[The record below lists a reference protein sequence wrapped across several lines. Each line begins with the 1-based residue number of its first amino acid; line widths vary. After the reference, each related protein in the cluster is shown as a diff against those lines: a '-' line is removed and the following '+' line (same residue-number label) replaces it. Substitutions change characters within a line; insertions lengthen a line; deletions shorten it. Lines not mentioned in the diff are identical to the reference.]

1 MKNNWP
7 NQAHNLSI
15 VTLRQLQILKP
26 LPILPRP
33 RSNQLHRRCHKH
45 TPGTYLWDN
54 SVQKFA
60 HHGVLHRKELP
71 VQPRQRRL
79 KLLVE
84 RRARRTKKRTKEAML
99 LVELMPELWQS
110 RRDLKKGK
118 IKSKERK
125 RRMEGLKKR
134 CSSKIQMIL
143 APINLA
149 TWNLIDL
156 RVIQMTEARLN
167 ALMSAIWASVWP
179 ERK

>member
-1 MKNNWP
+1 
-7 NQAHNLSI
+7 
-15 VTLRQLQILKP
+15 
-26 LPILPRP
+26 
-33 RSNQLHRRCHKH
+33 
-45 TPGTYLWDN
+45 
-54 SVQKFA
+54 
-60 HHGVLHRKELP
+60 VLHRKELP
-71 VQPRQRRL
+71 VQPHQRRL

-84 RRARRTKKRTKEAML
+84 RRARRTKKRTKEVML
-99 LVELMPELWQS
+99 VVELMPELWQS

-125 RRMEGLKKR
+125 RRMEGLRKR
-134 CSSKIQMIL
+134 RSSKIQMIL

-167 ALMSAIWASVWP
+167 TLMSAIWASVWP